1 MTPIQPLLAS
11 ALFDEMATAHAAAA
25 DWVFAGSGVSG
36 GGTVVAEIDRS
47 SVERQGQFAWAWVR
61 YRVNPPTE
69 VRPGVSI
76 EIYEMHTRWDCRSQR
91 GVASLVD
98 KARAYSPS
106 GRKLY
111 DGPIDDFGPSYKFN
125 TPMERAATLA
135 CVGTQ

>member
-1 MTPIQPLLAS
+1 MTPIQSLVAA
-11 ALFDEMATAHAAAA
+11 ALCAMATEHVAAA

-47 SVERQGQFAWAWVR
+47 SVRRQGQFAWVWVR
-61 YRVNPPTE
+61 YRVNQPTQ
-69 VRPGVSI
+69 VRPGVAI

-98 KARAYSPS
+98 RARAYSPS

-111 DGPIDDFGPSYKFN
+111 DGSIEDLGPSYKFN
-125 TPMERAATLA
+125 TPMERAAALA
-135 CVGTQ
+135 CGGNQ